1 MNANAP
7 MNPYRE
13 FLRKVYRMRAA
24 QIKVFNS
31 KSSSDLK
38 AVVALE
44 KEVDEWLKR
53 CGFEASQIKQ
63 MRLDMEKP
71 N

>member
-7 MNPYRE
+7 MNPYRD
-13 FLRKVYRMRAA
+13 FLRKVYRMRTA
-24 QIKVFNS
+24 QVKFSNS

-44 KEVDEWLKR
+44 KEIDEWLKR